1 MLRRKGIDNAGV
13 VATDQTLGPIVHIAY
28 RTGGSS
34 SGGCQR
40 VIVTTDDPELVWG
53 GHKMS
58 RSISLGEQYDHFQ
71 WPLAGKKLVTFL
83 EPIRIIQVSAKAK
96 TTPAVGN
103 WADDD
108 RESRDVDI

>member
-1 MLRRKGIDNAGV
+1 MLELLLLTKLWAHSTISRIVRVGRPLGV
-13 VATDQTLGPIVHIAY
+13 
-28 RTGGSS
+28 
-34 SGGCQR
+34 CQR

-83 EPIRIIQVSAKAK
+83 EPIRIIKVSAKAK

>member
-13 VATDQTLGPIVHIAY
+13 VAVDQTLGPLDHIAY

-58 RSISLGEQYDHFQ
+58 
-71 WPLAGKKLVTFL
+71 
-83 EPIRIIQVSAKAK
+83 
-96 TTPAVGN
+96 
-103 WADDD
+103 
-108 RESRDVDI
+108 